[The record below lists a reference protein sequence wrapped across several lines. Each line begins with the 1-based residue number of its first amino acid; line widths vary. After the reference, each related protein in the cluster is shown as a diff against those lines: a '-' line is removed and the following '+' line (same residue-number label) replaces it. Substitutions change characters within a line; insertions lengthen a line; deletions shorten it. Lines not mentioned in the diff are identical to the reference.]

1 MEKVEGS
8 TKAAVAP
15 GRPPYKVAVFG
26 PPTSKQPAFVR
37 IFKLPEMKE
46 KLANKA
52 FYKADNCTFYWS
64 STGNHL
70 LALASTDTSQDSYY
84 GENTLYLL
92 NARNGERFGNF
103 LKIRFL
109 NTNFQSNGRIRE
121 ERSNIFCGM
130 GSYWRL
136 LLCSLWIY
144 AGKGHSL

>member
-92 NARNGERFGNF
+92 NARNGERYELFLHNF
-103 LKIRFL
+103 CKYAFL
-109 NTNFQSNGRIRE
+109 VKR
-121 ERSNIFCGM
+121 
-130 GSYWRL
+130 
-136 LLCSLWIY
+136 
-144 AGKGHSL
+144 